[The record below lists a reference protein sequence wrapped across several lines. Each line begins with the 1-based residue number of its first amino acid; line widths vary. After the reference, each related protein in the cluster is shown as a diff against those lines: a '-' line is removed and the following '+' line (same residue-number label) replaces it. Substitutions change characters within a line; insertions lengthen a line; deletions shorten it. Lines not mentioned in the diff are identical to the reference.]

1 MDRERKLG
9 LKKLHYLDWIRTT
22 AVLAVAYGH
31 FVSVATYATSL
42 PSVIS
47 EKNEL
52 NLPWIPVGTH
62 VMDKFDLWLGQR
74 FQTSTAA
81 IGVVLFF
88 WLAGYLTAM
97 TREKYTGKE
106 FIQKRIIRIYPGLF
120 ISVISVGVI
129 AYLSQGIKYPFEDYF
144 FNATLLYP
152 FFRLNAIIGV
162 LWTLSVEFIFD
173 IIAIHIKKFDL
184 RNIFIAEIIITT
196 ICFRHIVHYSAEI
209 NYIIYFIKYIPL
221 IFFGA
226 ALYEVTQNKKWKT
239 YILAAI
245 LFFLGYGNIYIM
257 IKNVYTAETAYASI
271 YTYIFAAFIWCTFKL
286 MSNKN
291 VKWIVEPN
299 KVIGFIGEIS
309 FLFYLLQ
316 LNVGL
321 LVMYYIKIYFTTNAY
336 IIVLG
341 GIVATVAVS
350 AIIHYGVEKRIQK
363 ALNKK
368 L

>member
-1 MDRERKLG
+1 MDRERKLD
-9 LKKLHYLDWIRTT
+9 LKKLHYLDWIRAT

-31 FVSVATYATSL
+31 FVSVATYAPSL

-47 EKNEL
+47 EKNES

-106 FIQKRIIRIYPGLF
+106 FIKKRLARIYPGLF
-120 ISVISVGVI
+120 ISVICVAVS
-129 AYLSQGIKYPFEDYF
+129 AYLSQGIKYSFEDYF

-173 IIAIHIKKFDL
+173 IISIHIKKFDF
-184 RNIFIAEIIITT
+184 RSIFIVDFIITA

-209 NYIIYFIKYIPL
+209 NYIIYFIKYIPM

-226 ALYEVTQNKKWKT
+226 ALYEVTQNNKWKT

-245 LFFLGYGNIYIM
+245 LFFLSYENLYFL
-257 IKNVYTAETAYASI
+257 IKNVYTTETAYASI
-271 YTYIFAAFIWCTFKL
+271 YTYIFAAFIWCGFKL
-286 MSNKN
+286 MFNKN

-299 KVIGFIGEIS
+299 KIIGFISEIS

-316 LNVGL
+316 LNIGL
-321 LVMYYIKIYFTTNAY
+321 LVMY
-336 IIVLG
+336 
-341 GIVATVAVS
+341 
-350 AIIHYGVEKRIQK
+350 
-363 ALNKK
+363 
-368 L
+368 